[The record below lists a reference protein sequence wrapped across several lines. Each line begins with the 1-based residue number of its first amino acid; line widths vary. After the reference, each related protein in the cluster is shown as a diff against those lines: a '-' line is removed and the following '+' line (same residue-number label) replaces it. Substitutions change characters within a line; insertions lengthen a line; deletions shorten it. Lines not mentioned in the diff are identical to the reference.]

1 MDDEEQLKQKMQEQF
16 LKLPKPVR
24 EAITS
29 VDVEK
34 KLREL
39 EDTGKLHIDQWDLLE
54 NEVML
59 TLLGFQRPE
68 DLEKNIQKE
77 VGIAPEIAHALAEKI
92 STIVFEPI
100 RQELERQL
108 THPDAKTET
117 QSDIEASRTQILGS
131 SENSAPQPIAQSAPT
146 LTTPTIPSVA
156 PATPPQ
162 PAPAVPVVRM
172 PASGDYKPGEAST
185 VRKSV
190 VDDPYREEPK

>member
-131 SENSAPQPIAQSAPT
+131 SENSAALPIAPSTP
-146 LTTPTIPSVA
+146 LPTTPTIPSVA